1 MNTENKKMPIIL
13 IGNTFK
19 YEIEATV
26 KLFVPASR
34 FNFTDDI
41 KAAQGE
47 SYVIAKIDELNGI
60 THLTAVVKFNGSDEV
75 KLTETVNATVSENK
89 NTVEHEICRLI
100 YHAFKNILGITPPWG
115 LMTGIRPVKKVID
128 LIREGKSFDD
138 INSILTEKYEISPKK
153 LALANATAEN
163 QIPIL
168 DKIDSSAVSLYISIP
183 FCPTRCSYCSFVS
196 HSMESAIK
204 LMPEYVD
211 SLCRELEIIGRMIHD
226 TDTKIDT
233 IYFGGGTPTSISAGD
248 IRTIMEC
255 VQKNFN
261 LDKVREYSFEAGRP
275 DTITEEKLRIIKE
288 FGADRISVNPQ
299 TLNDDVLKVIGRKH
313 SGSDAVRAFEAA
325 RKIGFRNINTDLIA
339 GLPTESAESF
349 RNTLDKMI
357 ELDPESITVHTL
369 TLKRAADLFENGREN
384 ISNPASEMVD
394 YSVEKLMNS
403 EYNPYYLYRQKN
415 TVDNLENVGYSKKG
429 YESLY
434 NIFIMDETQ
443 TIIGAGCAA
452 STKLVYP
459 DGKITR
465 IHNYKFPYE
474 YINRFDKLMDKKQE
488 VIECLRKISSLKP
501 R

>member
-1 MNTENKKMPIIL
+1 M
-13 IGNTFK
+13 
-19 YEIEATV
+19 
-26 KLFVPASR
+26 
-34 FNFTDDI
+34 
-41 KAAQGE
+41 
-47 SYVIAKIDELNGI
+47 
-60 THLTAVVKFNGSDEV
+60 
-75 KLTETVNATVSENK
+75 
-89 NTVEHEICRLI
+89 
-100 YHAFKNILGITPPWG
+100 
-115 LMTGIRPVKKVID
+115 
-128 LIREGKSFDD
+128 
-138 INSILTEKYEISPKK
+138 
-153 LALANATAEN
+153 
-163 QIPIL
+163 
-168 DKIDSSAVSLYISIP
+168 
-183 FCPTRCSYCSFVS
+183 
-196 HSMESAIK
+196 
-204 LMPEYVD
+204 
-211 SLCRELEIIGRMIHD
+211 
-226 TDTKIDT
+226 
-233 IYFGGGTPTSISAGD
+233 
-248 IRTIMEC
+248 
-255 VQKNFN
+255 
-261 LDKVREYSFEAGRP
+261 
-275 DTITEEKLRIIKE
+275 
-288 FGADRISVNPQ
+288 
-299 TLNDDVLKVIGRKH
+299 NDDVLKVIGRKH